1 MESLAWV
8 LILSAAL
15 IGRQVIVGRA
25 SNLRQ
30 DTHDFFLAAFRGNG
44 ASLSEVSKRR
54 GKSSAQVASDALTT
68 SSVNTNIA
76 GSQAGTALIAEM
88 KKLATAA
95 NNQYRWGGIGPDV
108 YDCSGLVWR
117 ACKNLNLYSGP
128 RFVTSTFGVASR
140 SFAET
145 VPTPELPQVGDV
157 CVWATRHMG
166 IVVGKDRM
174 FSALSTKDGITESAI
189 SAESGTPTYYR
200 IKTFSLSK

>member
-8 LILSAAL
+8 LILSSAL

-30 DTHDFFLAAFRGNG
+30 DTHDFFLAAFRGDG
-44 ASLSEVSKRR
+44 AALSEVSKRR

-68 SSVNTNIA
+68 SSPNTSIA
-76 GSQAGTALIAEM
+76 GAQAGTALIAEM
-88 KKLATAA
+88 KKLASAA
-95 NNQYRWGGIGPDV
+95 NNHYRWGAIGPDA

-128 RFVTSTFGVASR
+128 RFVTSTFGAVSKG
-140 SFAET
+140 FAEV
-145 VPTPELPQVGDV
+145 VPIPELPQPGDV
-157 CVWATRHMG
+157 CVWPIRHMG
-166 IVVGKDRM
+166 VVVGKDRM
-174 FSALSTKDGITESAI
+174 FSALSTKAGITESSI

-200 IKTFSLSK
+200 IKTFSFQK